1 MWKCSK
7 CGTENDDSYDYCVV
21 CGVEKNAPPS
31 VAPVTQEPPQ
41 VQKEMT
47 SVPAQ
52 STVNSPSVESQPAV
66 APPTAPPPK
75 ILKIAIIQSPS
86 PELVGRTLDLDFSIF
101 QTISIG
107 RNPENLLQ
115 MPDGSISRRHALI
128 ELKDDK
134 FIIRDLQSTNGTYI
148 FESGYFTKIEGDRN
162 INVGD
167 VIKLGEGTVIRVIQ

>member
-1 MWKCSK
+1 MWICNK

-21 CGVEKNAPPS
+21 CGVEKNATPS
-31 VAPVTQEPPQ
+31 APPVTQEPPK
-41 VQKEMT
+41 VQKENAEAST
-47 SVPAQ
+47 QGPINNSSAQQQAPVTPSPPA
-52 STVNSPSVESQPAV
+52 PA
-66 APPTAPPPK
+66 K

-86 PELVGRTLDLDFSIF
+86 PELVGRTLDLDFTIF
-101 QTISIG
+101 KTISIG

-148 FESGYFTKIEGDRN
+148 FESGYFTKIEGERN
-162 INVGD
+162 INIGD